1 MIRIMNY
8 LSVAGILTAVAFS
21 AALALADDHGG
32 MMGGGM
38 MGGDSGGGMAGRSIE
53 SCVQMMHGMHSGS
66 QRPNEQWRQSQI
78 LDEVEMRPI
87 SN

>member
-1 MIRIMNY
+1 
-8 LSVAGILTAVAFS
+8 
-21 AALALADDHGG
+21 
-32 MMGGGM
+32 M
-38 MGGDSGGGMAGRSIE
+38 MGGDSGGRMTGHSME
-53 SCVQMMHGMHSGS
+53 SCMQMMRGMHSGS